1 MCFQRRTRSP
11 FCVPSRSISTP
22 HRSSKQEFSE
32 TVREKG
38 RTWCGL
44 FFVGSPGELTHSFH
58 IYTESESDRCERIL
72 SLPWYGRWCDFLACC
87 RAGLRAALAQEW
99 ERWLTGFSPDCAV

>member
-1 MCFQRRTRSP
+1 MCFRRRIRSP
-11 FCVPSRSISTP
+11 SFAPSRSISMPRRSNKQQLSSATKERP
-22 HRSSKQEFSE
+22 HY
-32 TVREKG
+32 VRP
-38 RTWCGL
+38 
-44 FFVGSPGELTHSFH
+44 FFVGSPGELTYSFH
-58 IYTESESDRCERIL
+58 IYTEYESDRCERIL